1 MALITNIIGLSR
13 RSKQLILMLV
23 DSVLAV
29 FALLSSFALRL
40 EGWIWP
46 QDELFWLVFGSPI
59 LIIAIFYSFSLYQS
73 VTRFSGLKS
82 LFSISLAATLYSTLW
97 GLIGYMVGF
106 EGTPRSVIIINW
118 LVILILILGSRIFA
132 RWVLGTDE
140 INNKSKINVIIYGT
154 GPSGR
159 QLSTSL
165 HMSSEYKHV
174 AYLDDNIKQIGS
186 YLNNIKV
193 YSPEKINLLIEK
205 YNVKEV
211 FLTLPL
217 ISRKQKNKII
227 EELSQLSVLVRSL
240 PSLAQLTEGKIKI
253 DDLLEIDVTDLLGR
267 NTSSPNQDLL
277 KGNITNKVVM
287 ITGAG
292 GSIGSE
298 LSRQVLLLKPKK
310 IILFDISEHA
320 LYLIEQIL
328 LKMNNSGIEIYSVL
342 GSVASKKRLCE
353 IFDHFKVQTLYH
365 AAAYK
370 HVPLVEYNQAE
381 GVLNNSLG
389 TLSIAEA
396 AITSKVETFVLI
408 STDKAVRP
416 TNTMGATKRVAELI
430 LQALAKESHSTCF
443 TMVRFGNV
451 LDSSGSVIPL
461 FKKQIRNG
469 GPVTV
474 TDKNIVRFFMTIPE
488 AVQLVIQAGAMSSGG
503 DVFVLDMGSP
513 IRIYDLAVKMIQLS
527 GLKVVGDNN
536 FEGDIEIK
544 FTGLRPGEKLYEEL
558 LVGDN
563 VTNTDNKLI
572 MRAEE
577 EMIEWAILKPLLI
590 KLNEAAQNSE
600 IDKIRT
606 LLIKLVPEF
615 KPQSPIV
622 DLTFKNKH

>member
-1 MALITNIIGLSR
+1 
-13 RSKQLILMLV
+13 
-23 DSVLAV
+23 
-29 FALLSSFALRL
+29 
-40 EGWIWP
+40 
-46 QDELFWLVFGSPI
+46 
-59 LIIAIFYSFSLYQS
+59 
-73 VTRFSGLKS
+73 
-82 LFSISLAATLYSTLW
+82 
-97 GLIGYMVGF
+97 
-106 EGTPRSVIIINW
+106 
-118 LVILILILGSRIFA
+118 
-132 RWVLGTDE
+132 
-140 INNKSKINVIIYGT
+140 
-154 GPSGR
+154 
-159 QLSTSL
+159 
-165 HMSSEYKHV
+165 
-174 AYLDDNIKQIGS
+174 
-186 YLNNIKV
+186 
-193 YSPEKINLLIEK
+193 
-205 YNVKEV
+205 
-211 FLTLPL
+211 
-217 ISRKQKNKII
+217 
-227 EELSQLSVLVRSL
+227 LSQLSVLVRSL
-240 PSLAQLTEGKIKI
+240 PSVTQLTEGKIKI

-267 NTSSPNQDLL
+267 NPSSPNQDLL
-277 KGNITNKVVM
+277 KENITNKVVM

-298 LSRQVLLLKPKK
+298 LSRQVLLLKPKQ

-328 LKMNNSGIEIYSVL
+328 LKMNNSSVEIYSVL

-365 AAAYK
+365 TAAYK

-430 LQALAKESHSTCF
+430 LQALAKEPHSTCF

-503 DVFVLDMGSP
+503 DVFVLDMGKP

-527 GLKVVGDNN
+527 GLKVLDDNN

-544 FTGLRPGEKLYEEL
+544 CTGLRPGEKLYEEL
-558 LVGDN
+558 LVGEN

-577 EMIEWAILKPLLI
+577 EMIEWAVLKPLLI
-590 KLNEAAQNSE
+590 NLNEAAQNSDIDE
-600 IDKIRT
+600 IRA

>member
-1 MALITNIIGLSR
+1 MALINNIIGLSR
-13 RSKQLILMLV
+13 ISKQLILMLV

-40 EGWIWP
+40 EDWIWP

-59 LIIAIFYSFSLYQS
+59 LIIAIFYSFALYQS

-82 LFSISLAATLYSTLW
+82 LFSISLAVTLYSTLW

-154 GPSGR
+154 GPSAR

-193 YSPEKINLLIEK
+193 YSPEKISLLIEK

-527 GLKVVGDNN
+527 GLKVLGDNN